1 MKKLFLFLMMAV
13 MLSGVK
19 AQEQVTIGTGTQYS
33 DYMAIPGY
41 FGYHSSA
48 YLYTSD
54 EMPQG
59 GVTISSLSFETQSV
73 SAGSNRALKIW
84 LKEVSDEE
92 IPASIVL
99 NDLLEGATLVY
110 DHTNVP
116 IVANS
121 WNEFLFDSDFLYS
134 GAGNLLVIC
143 DGIGCSGSGGCS
155 AYLKYDQ
162 TIQNKGW
169 NRGIDMSPLDHTTSQ
184 ARNNQYRPNVKFT
197 ILPVTGDFCAPI
209 ANMEVSNIQMN
220 TADITWEG
228 TAVSYT
234 YELKLQNEEWTSENV
249 VIGTADS
256 PFVTLTDLSP
266 MTKYSV
272 RIKAVCAD
280 GNESSYMSKN
290 FKTACNDVITS
301 LPYVENF
308 SNGLD
313 CWTIMRESYNSW
325 GDYVGPMIETTS
337 EWQVAKFG
345 SGTEMMAITAP
356 FEEAVENLRVY
367 LEMRSLAYYG
377 TDHITVGLVS
387 DLSDTN
393 TFIPVQTFSS
403 TAAQNWISGF
413 VTFNNLELDE
423 DLTYYMAV
431 KSVGSEYTS
440 VYIRKF
446 EVGLLPE
453 CPGPIRNSVEVAPS
467 AETATLYWEDTDP
480 THDSWIVY
488 YRVKPLN
495 EDEAEDWTTHNA
507 SDTVTVLE
515 GLDAETTYQA
525 FVVTDCGTGDI
536 TDRTDTIEFI
546 TTAMAVELPYMQ
558 NFEDPENL
566 GGITFTQLQGTNTW
580 KIGTATACLAE
591 GEDSGS
597 SLYISGDN
605 GVSNTY
611 TGTESKALASIIVD
625 FSEQAEYIL
634 EFDLKTKGE
643 KGTSFWDYFQIYA
656 LDASLP
662 LANYESGTVVMPKT
676 VNVNNWTHQ
685 TVTFPA
691 DFIGT
696 VKNVILFWKNDS
708 STQYNPPAAIDNIVI
723 RATSCMSPTNV
734 AVNERTESTATISW
748 EGTAD
753 SYNVTY
759 YKTSNPSE
767 AITEN
772 TGDISIELTDL
783 EPATPYTFIVNAVCG
798 DEISSPTT
806 PMSFTTNCGA
816 ISDDVWFEDFEAATT
831 STEAEQIFMCYDVVT
846 STNQNNGVFPRIYH
860 EGYAPAAHSGSRT
873 LEFKGNGL
881 LALPIFSRPVNTLRF
896 EFYANTT
903 APDSATAGV
912 MEVGIITDVTD
923 PYTFVPLQQVTP
935 VGFQRS
941 GSFLVGPF
949 DFNTMTETEGRIA
962 LRFTPASSN
971 QGESWNLDDFKV
983 MPIPACPSPV
993 ANSVVVSEITDT
1005 QATVSWTDTDE
1016 SHNAWT
1022 VHYKAENDEDYI
1034 VLPATAQTITL
1045 TGLTATTAYEV
1056 YVMTNCGTGDN
1067 VSRTDIVSFRTIAT
1081 PITEFPYYQT
1091 FEDLENNPASFDF
1104 RNEHTNKWHIG
1115 TATGVVSEA
1124 GSDEITTSLY
1134 ISNDNGVSY
1143 AYTTQSATSY
1153 ANAIMPVIFG
1163 EANEYVLSFDYK
1175 VNGETYGGSSVYDF
1189 LKVFLCDSDVN
1200 IPTNGEPTGTG
1211 VTTLLDKTAGVTEWT
1226 HASLSL
1232 TGVANTTKQIV
1243 FYWKNDSG
1251 SGANPPAAIDNI
1263 SIIGLSCVTPTN
1275 LSASVITSEEVTLA
1289 WQENGTATEWTIFYK
1304 TAEDTEYTSVVANT
1318 NPATISGLIPST
1330 LYSIYVVAN
1339 CEESL
1344 SGQSNTISVVTL
1356 CSSVDAFPYLEGF
1369 ETNPPMCWEAELLS
1383 GYNNWGVRSN
1393 LNGVTPYEGEK
1404 IIGVSFT
1411 SGQAR
1416 LTSPMFDLSSLSN
1429 PTIKFAH
1436 LQPPYSSSCE
1446 EIKVQYKAE
1455 PTAEWTDIVTLNTP
1469 HSTWELDSIVLPNPS
1484 DTYQISF
1491 LLIGHYANGAAID
1504 AFELYDCE
1512 DCEAPAEPEPCVEP
1526 TALTVSNITSST
1538 ATVTWEGTAD
1548 SYEIRLNVGVA
1559 ESVSTNSYQYTGLI
1573 AETSY
1578 VVEVRSVC
1586 GTETSEWVE
1595 TFFYTLAEDEE
1606 VIAPTVATLAATEV
1620 THESAVLN
1628 GTITAGSETIT
1639 AQGFMY
1645 KATAAADWTIV
1656 NATGTTIS
1664 ATLTALTAETE
1675 YTFKAFAT
1683 TASGTVEGEAM
1694 NFTTTAAPVVIVAP
1708 EVVTLAASEIT
1719 HESAVLHG
1727 TITAGSEEITAQGF
1741 MYKATAAADWTT
1753 IAATGANI
1761 TATLTALTAE
1771 TEYTFKAFATTAS
1784 GTVEGEAMSFTT
1796 TAAPVVIVA
1805 PEVVTL
1811 AASEITNA
1819 SATLNATVT
1828 AGSEEITAQGF
1839 MYKATAATD
1848 WTTVAATGE
1857 NMTATVE
1864 GLEAE
1869 MAYEYKAFATTAS
1882 GTVEGEV
1889 MSFTTLAGLND
1900 AETINAMIYPNPADD
1915 KAIISVSVAGAK
1927 IVVSDMQGR
1936 ILLSDDMNE
1945 STYELNTANMAAGV
1959 YYIRIISGNTVNT
1972 QKLIVK

>member
-33 DYMAIPGY
+33 NYMAIPGY

-73 SAGSNRALKIW
+73 FEGSNRALKIW

-116 IVANS
+116 IVAYS
-121 WNEFLFDSDFLYS
+121 WNDFLFDSDFLYS

-143 DGIGCSGSGGCS
+143 DGIGCSGGGGCN
-155 AYLKYDQ
+155 AYLMYDQ

-169 NRGIDMSPLDHTTSQ
+169 NRGSDYSPLNHTTSQ
-184 ARNNQYRPNVKFT
+184 SRNNTYRPNVKFT

-209 ANMEVSNIQMN
+209 ANMEVSNVQMN

-234 YELKLQNEEWTSENV
+234 YELKLQDESWTSENV

-266 MTKYSV
+266 MTKYSI

-290 FKTACNDVITS
+290 FKTACNDLITS
-301 LPYVENF
+301 LPYTENF
-308 SNGLD
+308 SNGID
-313 CWTIMRESYNSW
+313 CWTIMRESYNDY
-325 GDYVGPMIETTS
+325 GDFVGPMTESTS
-337 EWQVAKFG
+337 EWQYAKFG
-345 SGTEMMAITAP
+345 MGTAMMALTAP
-356 FEEAVENLRVY
+356 FEESVENLRVFF
-367 LEMRSLAYYG
+367 EMRSLAYYG
-377 TDHITVGLVS
+377 TDHVTIGLVS
-387 DLSDTN
+387 DLTDSTS
-393 TFIPVQTFSS
+393 FIPVYTVSS
-403 TAAQNWISGF
+403 TSNDNWVSGITSF
-413 VTFNNLELDE
+413 QNLELDD
-423 DLTYYMAV
+423 DLTYYLAI
-431 KSVGSEYTS
+431 KAEGSSYTS
-440 VYIRKF
+440 IYIRRF
-446 EVGLLPE
+446 EVEMLPE
-453 CPGPIRNSVEVAPS
+453 CPAPVRNSVEIAPS

-488 YRVKPLN
+488 YRIKPLN

-536 TDRTDTIEFI
+536 TDRTDTIEFT

-566 GGITFTQLQGTNTW
+566 GITFTQIQGTNTW
-580 KIGTATACLAE
+580 NIGTATAYLAE

-611 TGTESKALASIIVD
+611 TGTTSVALASIIVD

-643 KGTSFWDYFQIYA
+643 KVNTSFWDYFQIYA

-662 LANYESGTVVMPKT
+662 LANYESGTVVMPQT

-696 VKNVILFWKNDS
+696 VKNVILFWKNDNL
-708 STQYNPPAAIDNIVI
+708 TQNNPPAAIDNIVI

-767 AITEN
+767 SITEN

-783 EPATPYTFIVNAVCG
+783 ESSTPYTFIINAVCG

-816 ISDDVWFEDFEAATT
+816 ISDDVWFENFEAATT
-831 STEAEQIFMCYDVVT
+831 STEAEQIFMCYDAVVT
-846 STNQNNGVFPRIYH
+846 TTQNNGVFPRIYH
-860 EGYAPAAHSGSRT
+860 EGYVPAAHSGSRT

-881 LALPIFSRPVNTLRF
+881 LALPIFSRPINTLRF

-903 APDSATAGV
+903 AADAATAGV

-923 PYTFVPLQQVTP
+923 SSTFIPLQQVTP
-935 VGFQRS
+935 VGFERS

-993 ANSVVVSEITDT
+993 SNSVVISDITDT

-1056 YVMTNCGTGDN
+1056 YVKTDCGTDDN
-1067 VSRTDIVSFRTIAT
+1067 VSRTDIVSFNTLAVPVT
-1081 PITEFPYYQT
+1081 TFPYYQT
-1091 FEDLENNPASFDF
+1091 FEDLENNPASFEF
-1104 RNEHTNKWHIG
+1104 RNEYTNQWHIG
-1115 TATGVVSEA
+1115 TATGVVAEE
-1124 GSDEITTSLY
+1124 GSDEMTTSLY
-1134 ISNDNGVSY
+1134 ISNDGGVTN

-1153 ANAIMPVIFG
+1153 ASAVMPVSFG
-1163 EANEYVLSFDYK
+1163 DANEYILSFDYK
-1175 VNGETYGGSSVYDF
+1175 VMGETIGSNKYDF
-1189 LKVFLCDSDVN
+1189 LKVFLCNSDVT
-1200 IPTNGEPTGTG
+1200 IPSNGEPSSTGT
-1211 VTTLLDKTAGVTEWT
+1211 VTLMDKTATVADWT
-1226 HASLSL
+1226 HASFNL
-1232 TGVANTTKQIV
+1232 TGVSNSTKQIV
-1243 FYWKNDSG
+1243 FYWKNDNG
-1251 SGANPPAAIDNI
+1251 SGTNPPAAIDNI
-1263 SIIGLSCVTPTN
+1263 SIVGIDCASPSSLQTTAVLSDEAT
-1275 LSASVITSEEVTLA
+1275 LS
-1289 WQENGTATEWTIFYK
+1289 WQENGTATAWTVYYK
-1304 TAEDTEYTSVVANT
+1304 TAEETDYTSVVVNENPT
-1318 NPATISGLIPST
+1318 TLTGLVPATQYT
-1330 LYSIYVVAN
+1330 AYVVAN
-1339 CEESL
+1339 CGTEL
-1344 SGQSNTISVVTL
+1344 SGASNTITFTTECVAINS
-1356 CSSVDAFPYLEGF
+1356 FPYFEGF
-1369 ETNPPMCWEAELLS
+1369 NTSLPQCWDAQILS
-1383 GYNNWGVRSN
+1383 GYENWGVSSN
-1393 LNGVTPYEGEK
+1393 INGSSPYEGEK
-1404 IIGVSFT
+1404 MMKVSFT
-1411 SGQAR
+1411 YGQAR
-1416 LTSPMFDLSSLSN
+1416 LTTPVFDLTSLSN
-1429 PTIKFAH
+1429 PTLKFAH
-1436 LQPPYSSSCE
+1436 IQPPYNSSVE
-1446 EIKVQYKAE
+1446 EIKVQYKS
-1455 PTAEWTDIVTLNTP
+1455 TQDAEWTDIVTLNTP

-1484 DTYQISF
+1484 ESYQISF
-1491 LLIGHYANGAAID
+1491 LLVGHYANGAAID
-1504 AFELYDCE
+1504 AFEVYDCE

-1526 TALTVSNITSST
+1526 TALTISNITSST

-1548 SYEIRLNVGVA
+1548 SYEIRLNVGVP

-1573 AETSY
+1573 AETPY

-1595 TFFYTLAEDEE
+1595 TFFYTLAEE
-1606 VIAPTVATLAATEV
+1606 VVVTPPTATTLAATEI

-1645 KATAAADWTIV
+1645 KATAAADWTTV

-1683 TASGTVEGEAM
+1683 TATGTVEGEAM
-1694 NFTTTAAPVVIVAP
+1694 SFTTTAAPVVIVAP

-1719 HESAVLHG
+1719 HESAVLNG

-1828 AGSEEITAQGF
+1828 AGSEAITAQGF
-1839 MYKATAATD
+1839 MYKATAAAD
-1848 WTTVAATGE
+1848 WTTIAATGE
-1857 NMTATVE
+1857 NMTLTVE

-1869 MAYEYKAFATTAS
+1869 MAYEYKAFATTES

-1945 STYELNTANMAAGV
+1945 STYELNTSNYVSGV
-1959 YYIRIISGNTVNT
+1959 YYIRIISGNAVST

>member
-33 DYMAIPGY
+33 NYMAIPGY

-116 IVANS
+116 IVADS
-121 WNEFLFDSDFLYS
+121 WNDFLFDSDFLYS

-143 DGIGCSGSGGCS
+143 DGIGCSGGGGCS

-169 NRGIDMSPLDHTTSQ
+169 NRGRDYSPVDHTTSQ
-184 ARNNQYRPNVKFT
+184 SRINQYRPNVKFT
-197 ILPVTGDFCAPI
+197 ILPVTGDFCAPV

-234 YELKLQNEEWTSENV
+234 YELKLQDESWTSENV

-272 RIKAVCAD
+272 RIKAVCED

-313 CWTIMRESYNSW
+313 CWTIMRESYNSS

-345 SGTEMMAITAP
+345 QGSEMIAITAP

-367 LEMRSLAYYG
+367 FEMRSLAYYG
-377 TDHITVGLVS
+377 TDHITVGLVT

-467 AETATLYWEDTDP
+467 AETATLYWEDIDP

-488 YRVKPLN
+488 YRIKPLN

-536 TDRTDTIEFI
+536 TDRTDTIEFT

-558 NFEDPENL
+558 NFEDPDNL
-566 GGITFTQLQGTNTW
+566 GGITYTQLQGTNTW
-580 KIGTATACLAE
+580 KIGTATAYLAE

-605 GVSNTY
+605 GVSNSY

-662 LANYESGTVVMPKT
+662 LENYESGTVVMPKT

-783 EPATPYTFIVNAVCG
+783 ESSTPYTFIINAVCG

-831 STEAEQIFMCYDVVT
+831 STEAEQIFMCYDAVVT
-846 STNQNNGVFPRIYH
+846 TTQNNGVFPRIYH

-903 APDSATAGV
+903 ASDSATAGV

-923 PYTFVPLQQVTP
+923 SSTFIPLQQVTP

-993 ANSVVVSEITDT
+993 ANSVVISEITDT
-1005 QATVSWTDTDE
+1005 QATISWTDTDE

-1056 YVMTNCGTGDN
+1056 YVMTNCGTDDN
-1067 VSRTDIVSFRTIAT
+1067 VARTDIVSFSTIAT
-1081 PITEFPYYQT
+1081 PISEFPYYQT
-1091 FEDLENNPASFDF
+1091 FEDLENNPALFEF

-1115 TATGVVSEA
+1115 TATGVVSEE

-1134 ISNDNGVSY
+1134 ISNDNGVTNAYTIQSAASY
-1143 AYTTQSATSY
+1143 AS
-1153 ANAIMPVIFG
+1153 AIMPVSFG
-1163 EANEYVLSFDYK
+1163 DANEYILSFDYK
-1175 VNGETYGGSSVYDF
+1175 VIGESIGTSKYDF
-1189 LKVFLCDSDVN
+1189 LKVFMCNSDVN
-1200 IPTNGEPTGTG
+1200 IPSNGEPSSTGT
-1211 VTTLLDKTAGVTEWT
+1211 VTLMDKTTDVSTWT
-1226 HASLSL
+1226 NVSFNL

-1243 FYWKNDSG
+1243 FYWRNDTG

-1263 SIIGLSCVTPTN
+1263 SIVGLDCLSPTS
-1275 LSASVITSEEVTLA
+1275 LQTTAALAEEATLA
-1289 WQENGTATEWTIFYK
+1289 WQENGTATEWTVYYK
-1304 TAEDTEYTSVVANT
+1304 TAEETEYTAVVVNE
-1318 NPATISGLIPST
+1318 NPATLTGLIPAT
-1330 LYSIYVVAN
+1330 QYTAYVVAN
-1339 CEESL
+1339 CGAEY
-1344 SGQSNTISVVTL
+1344 SGTSNTITFVTE
-1356 CSSVDAFPYLEGF
+1356 CVTINSFPYFEGF
-1369 ETNPPMCWEAELLS
+1369 NTTMPQCWGTQILT
-1383 GYNNWGVRSN
+1383 GYDNWGVTSN
-1393 LNGVTPYEGEK
+1393 YNGTSAYEGEQMMK
-1404 IIGVSFT
+1404 ISWT
-1411 SGQAR
+1411 NGQAR
-1416 LTSPMFDLSSLSN
+1416 LNTPIFDLTSLSN

-1436 LQPPYSSSCE
+1436 LQLPYNSSCE

-1573 AETSY
+1573 AETPY

-1645 KATAAADWTIV
+1645 KATAAADWTTV

-1664 ATLTALTAETE
+1664 ATLSALTAETE

-1683 TASGTVEGEAM
+1683 TASGTVEGTAM
-1694 NFTTTAAPVVIVAP
+1694 SFTTTAAPVVIVAP

-1719 HESAVLHG
+1719 HESAVLNG
-1727 TITAGSEEITAQGF
+1727 TITAGSETITVQGF

-1753 IAATGANI
+1753 VAATGANI

-1784 GTVEGEAMSFTT
+1784 GIVEGEAMSFTT

-1839 MYKATAATD
+1839 MYKATAAAD
-1848 WTTVAATGE
+1848 WTTIAATGE

>member
-33 DYMAIPGY
+33 NYMAIPGY

-59 GVTISSLSFETQSV
+59 GVTISSLSFEVHSM
-73 SAGSNRALKIW
+73 SEGSNRALKIW

-116 IVANS
+116 IVAYS
-121 WNEFLFDSDFLYS
+121 WNDFLFDSDFLYS

-143 DGIGCSGSGGCS
+143 DGIGCSGDGGCS

-169 NRGIDMSPLDHTTSQ
+169 NRGSDYSPLNHTISQ
-184 ARNNQYRPNVKFT
+184 SRNNTYRPNVKFT

-220 TADITWEG
+220 TVDITWEG

-234 YELKLQNEEWTSENV
+234 YELKLQDESWTGENV

-290 FKTACNDVITS
+290 FKTACNDLITS
-301 LPYVENF
+301 LPYVETF

-313 CWTIMRESYNSW
+313 CWTIMRESYNDY
-325 GDYVGPMIETTS
+325 GDFVGPMTESTS
-337 EWQVAKFG
+337 EWQYAKFG
-345 SGTEMMAITAP
+345 MGTSMMALTAP
-356 FEEAVENLRVY
+356 FEESVENLRVY
-367 LEMRSLAYYG
+367 FEMRSLAYYG
-377 TDHITVGLVS
+377 TDHLTIGLVS
-387 DLSDTN
+387 DLTDSTS
-393 TFIPVQTFSS
+393 FIPVYTVSS
-403 TAAQNWISGF
+403 TSNDNWVSGITSF
-413 VTFNNLELDE
+413 QNLELD
-423 DLTYYMAV
+423 DNLTYYLAI
-431 KSVGSEYTS
+431 KAEGSSYTS
-440 VYIRKF
+440 IYVRRVDV
-446 EVGLLPE
+446 EMLPD
-453 CPGPIRNSVEVAPS
+453 CPAPVRNSVEVAPS

-488 YRVKPLN
+488 YRIKPLN

-515 GLDAETTYQA
+515 GLDVETTYQA

-536 TDRTDTIEFI
+536 TDRTDTIEFT

-566 GGITFTQLQGTNTW
+566 GGITFTQIQGTNTW
-580 KIGTATACLAE
+580 NIGTATAYLAE

-611 TGTESKALASIIVD
+611 TGTTSVALASIIVD

-643 KGTSFWDYFQIYA
+643 KVNTSFWDYFQIYA

-662 LANYESGTVVMPKT
+662 LANYESGTVVMPQT

-696 VKNVILFWKNDS
+696 VKNVILFWKNDN
-708 STQYNPPAAIDNIVI
+708 STQNNPPAAIDNIVI

-767 AITEN
+767 SITEN

-783 EPATPYTFIVNAVCG
+783 ESSTPYTFIINAVCG

-816 ISDDVWFEDFEAATT
+816 ISDDVWFEDFEAAT
-831 STEAEQIFMCYDVVT
+831 SASAAEQMFMCYDVLY
-846 STNQNNGVFPRIYH
+846 STHHNNGDFPRIYH

-873 LEFKGNGL
+873 LEFKGNGML
-881 LALPIFSRPVNTLRF
+881 VLPEFSRPVNTLRF

-903 APDSATAGV
+903 AADATTAGL
-912 MEVGIITDVTD
+912 MEVGVITDITD
-923 PYTFVPLQQVTP
+923 TATFIPLYNVTP
-935 VGFQRS
+935 VGFSRN
-941 GSFLVGPF
+941 GSHLVGPF
-949 DFNTMTETEGRIA
+949 DMDETTLTEGRIA
-962 LRFTPASSN
+962 LRYAPNPSN
-971 QGESWNLDDFKV
+971 TGESWNLDDFKV

-993 ANSVVVSEITDT
+993 ANSVVVSDITDT
-1005 QATVSWTDTDE
+1005 QATVTWTDTDE
-1016 SHNAWT
+1016 SHTAWIVYYKTSADETYST
-1022 VHYKAENDEDYI
+1022 VAVTE
-1034 VLPATAQTITL
+1034 QSITL
-1045 TGLTATTAYEV
+1045 TGLTPSTSYSV
-1056 YVMTNCGTGDN
+1056 YIMTDCGTADN
-1067 VSRTDIVSFRTIAT
+1067 VSRTDIVSFNTIAT
-1081 PITEFPYYQT
+1081 PVSVFPYYQT
-1091 FEDLENNPASFDF
+1091 FEDLENNPASFEF
-1104 RNEHTNKWHIG
+1104 RNEYTNQWHIG
-1115 TATGVVSEA
+1115 TATGVVAED
-1124 GSDEITTSLY
+1124 GSDEMTTSLY
-1134 ISNDNGVSY
+1134 ISNDGGVTN
-1143 AYTTQSATSY
+1143 AYTIQSATSY
-1153 ANAIMPVIFG
+1153 ASAVMPVSFG
-1163 EANEYVLSFDYK
+1163 EANEYILSFDYK
-1175 VNGETYGGSSVYDF
+1175 VMGETIGSNKYDF
-1189 LKVFLCDSDVN
+1189 LKVFLCNSDVT
-1200 IPTNGEPTGTG
+1200 IPTNGEPSSTGT
-1211 VTTLLDKTAGVTEWT
+1211 VTLMDKTATVADWT
-1226 HASLSL
+1226 HASFNL
-1232 TGVANTTKQIV
+1232 TGVSNSTKQIV
-1243 FYWKNDSG
+1243 FYWKNDNG

-1263 SIIGLSCVTPTN
+1263 SIVGIDCASPTALQTTAVLSDEAT
-1275 LSASVITSEEVTLA
+1275 LS
-1289 WQENGTATEWTIFYK
+1289 WQENGTATAWTVYYK
-1304 TAEDTEYTSVVANT
+1304 TAEETDYTSVVVNENPT
-1318 NPATISGLIPST
+1318 TLTGLVPATQYT
-1330 LYSIYVVAN
+1330 AYVVAN
-1339 CEESL
+1339 CGTEA
-1344 SGQSNTISVVTL
+1344 SGVSNTVTFTTE
-1356 CSSVDAFPYLEGF
+1356 CVAINSFPYFEGF
-1369 ETNPPMCWEAELLS
+1369 NTSLPQCWDAQLLS
-1383 GYNNWGVRSN
+1383 GYENWGVSSN
-1393 LNGVTPYEGEK
+1393 INGSSPYEGEK
-1404 IIGVSFT
+1404 MMKVSFT
-1411 SGQAR
+1411 YGQAR
-1416 LTSPMFDLSSLSN
+1416 LTTPVFDLTSLSN
-1429 PTIKFAH
+1429 PTLKFAH
-1436 LQPPYSSSCE
+1436 IQPPYNSSVE
-1446 EIKVQYKAE
+1446 EIKVQYKS
-1455 PTAEWTDIVTLNTP
+1455 TLDAEWTDIITLNTP

-1526 TALTVSNITSST
+1526 TALTISNITSST

-1548 SYEIRLNVGVA
+1548 SYEIRLNVGVP
-1559 ESVSTNSYQYTGLI
+1559 ESVSTNSYQYTGLM
-1573 AETSY
+1573 AETPY

-1606 VIAPTVATLAATEV
+1606 VVAPTVATLAASEI

-1645 KATAAADWTIV
+1645 KATAAVDWTTV

-1694 NFTTTAAPVVIVAP
+1694 TFTTTAAPVVIVAP

-1719 HESAVLHG
+1719 HESAVLNG
-1727 TITAGSEEITAQGF
+1727 TIIAGSEEITAQGF

-1753 IAATGANI
+1753 VAATGANI

-1784 GTVEGEAMSFTT
+1784 GTVEGETMSFTT

-1819 SATLNATVT
+1819 SATLNGTIT

-1839 MYKATAATD
+1839 MYKATAAAD
-1848 WTTVAATGE
+1848 WTTIAATGE

-1869 MAYEYKAFATTAS
+1869 MAYEYKAFATTES

-1945 STYELNTANMAAGV
+1945 STYELNTANMASGV

>member
-19 AQEQVTIGTGTQYS
+19 AQEQVTIGTGIQYS
-33 DYMAIPGY
+33 NYMAIPGY

-73 SAGSNRALKIW
+73 SEGSNRALKIW

-220 TADITWEG
+220 TVDITWEG

-234 YELKLQNEEWTSENV
+234 YELKLQDESWTSENV

-325 GDYVGPMIETTS
+325 GDYVGPMIETSS
-337 EWQVAKFG
+337 EWQYAKFG

-367 LEMRSLAYYG
+367 FEMRSLAYYG

-488 YRVKPLN
+488 YRIKPLN

-536 TDRTDTIEFI
+536 TDRTDTIEFT

-566 GGITFTQLQGTNTW
+566 GGITFTQIQGTNTW
-580 KIGTATACLAE
+580 NIGTATACLAE

-605 GVSNTY
+605 GASNTY
-611 TGTESKALASIIVD
+611 TGTTSKALASIIVD

-643 KGTSFWDYFQIYA
+643 KTTSFWDYFQIYA

-662 LANYESGTVVMPKT
+662 LANYESGTVVLPQT

-783 EPATPYTFIVNAVCG
+783 EPATPYTFIINAVCG
-798 DEISSPTT
+798 DEISSSTT

-816 ISDDVWFEDFEAATT
+816 ISDDVWFEDFEEAT
-831 STEAEQIFMCYDVVT
+831 SASAAEQVFMCYDAVVT
-846 STNQNNGVFPRIYH
+846 TTQNNGVFPRIYH
-860 EGYAPAAHSGSRT
+860 EGYTPAAHSGSRT

-903 APDSATAGV
+903 ASDSATAGV

-993 ANSVVVSEITDT
+993 SNSVVISEITDT

-1056 YVMTNCGTGDN
+1056 YVMTNCGTDDN

-1115 TATGVVSEA
+1115 TATGVVSEE
-1124 GSDEITTSLY
+1124 GSDEMTTSLY

-1275 LSASVITSEEVTLA
+1275 LSASGITSEEVTLG
-1289 WQENGTATEWTIFYK
+1289 WEENGTATEWTIFYK

-1330 LYSIYVVAN
+1330 SYSMYVVAN

-1344 SGQSNTISVVTL
+1344 SGQSNTISVATL
-1356 CSSVDAFPYLEGF
+1356 CSSVDEFPYFEGF

-1436 LQPPYSSSCE
+1436 LQLPDNSSCE

-1573 AETSY
+1573 AETPY

-1595 TFFYTLAEDEE
+1595 TFFYTLAEE
-1606 VIAPTVATLAATEV
+1606 VVVTPPTATTLAASEI

-1645 KATAAADWTIV
+1645 KATAAADWT
-1656 NATGTTIS
+1656 
-1664 ATLTALTAETE
+1664 
-1675 YTFKAFAT
+1675 
-1683 TASGTVEGEAM
+1683 
-1694 NFTTTAAPVVIVAP
+1694 
-1708 EVVTLAASEIT
+1708 
-1719 HESAVLHG
+1719 
-1727 TITAGSEEITAQGF
+1727 
-1741 MYKATAAADWTT
+1741 T
-1753 IAATGANI
+1753 IAATGETI

-1784 GTVEGEAMSFTT
+1784 GTVEGEAMTFTT

-1819 SATLNATVT
+1819 SATLNATVI

-1839 MYKATAATD
+1839 MYKATAATE
-1848 WTTVAATGE
+1848 WTTIAATGE

-1936 ILLSDDMNE
+1936 IIMSDDMIEAN
-1945 STYELNTANMAAGV
+1945 YDLNVSNYAAGV
-1959 YYIRIISGNTVNT
+1959 YYIRIISGNTVST